1 MTQQSRLVLSRKAGE
16 TIHIGDDII
25 IDVQPDPQRPKYIKV
40 GIVAPRSVKIMRTE
54 LLNASPRV

>member
-25 IDVQPDPQRPKYIKV
+25 IDVQPDPQRPKHIKV

-54 LLNASPRV
+54 LLQARA

>member
-16 TIHIGDDII
+16 SIQIGDDII

-40 GIVAPRSVKIMRTE
+40 GICAPRNVRIMRTE
-54 LLNASPRV
+54 LLQEDRA